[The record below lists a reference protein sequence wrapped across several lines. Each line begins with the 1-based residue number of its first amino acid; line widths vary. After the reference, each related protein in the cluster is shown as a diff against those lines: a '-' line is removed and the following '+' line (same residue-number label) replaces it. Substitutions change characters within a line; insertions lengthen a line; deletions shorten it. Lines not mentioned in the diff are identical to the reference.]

1 MRQSRMGGG
10 RRLALVG
17 ALVAIAGCLL
27 PWFSMGGQAGEL
39 TAVVIMAWQRPQ
51 GLAVLLSSLATLAL
65 LALPFA
71 MHPRHVALDR
81 GLVFGIL
88 AVISIVALVLFAFEV
103 SPAPQG
109 LLSLGAIGFWISAIG
124 SIMLGRAAFEI
135 SREPP
140 RR

>member
-10 RRLALVG
+10 RRLALIG
-17 ALVAIAGCLL
+17 ALVAIVGCLL
-27 PWFSMGGQAGEL
+27 PWFSVGGQEGQL

-51 GLAVLLSSLATLAL
+51 GLAVLLSALATLAL

-88 AVISIVALVLFAFEV
+88 ATISLVALVLFAFEV
-103 SPAPQG
+103 SPMPQG
-109 LLSLGAIGFWISAIG
+109 LFSTGALGFWIATIG
-124 SIMLGRAAFEI
+124 AVIMARAAFEI
-135 SREPP
+135 SREPAH
-140 RR
+140 R